1 MIHTRFKV
9 VFSITAFALLTLCM
23 TKSSGA
29 QVTHEIQVTLSHPF
43 IVGNTTLPPGK
54 YDFRMVPNSDLSL
67 MSVTSADGN
76 TATEFPIRDSE
87 ADHVPQ
93 HTELVF
99 NRYGKEEYLRRIFEK
114 GKQLGVSLEE
124 PSRKELRLQQSGR
137 HPVEH
142 TESQ

>member
-1 MIHTRFKV
+1 MTHMRFKV
-9 VFSITAFALLTLCM
+9 VLGVAAWALLTLCM
-23 TKSSGA
+23 TEPSAA
-29 QVTHEIQVTLSHPF
+29 QVTHEIQVTMSHPF

-76 TATEFPIRDSE
+76 TATEFPVRDSE

-99 NRYGKEEYLRRIFEK
+99 NRYGKEEYLRRLFEK

-137 HPVEH
+137 RPVEH

>member
-1 MIHTRFKV
+1 MTQMQFKL
-9 VFSITAFALLTLCM
+9 VFSAAALALLTLCM
-23 TKSSGA
+23 AECSSA
-29 QVTHEIQVTLSHPF
+29 QVTRQIQVTLSHPF

-67 MSVTSADGN
+67 MTVTSADGN
-76 TATEFPIRDSE
+76 TAAEFPIRDSE

-114 GKQLGVSLEE
+114 GKQLGVSVDE
-124 PSRKELRLQQSGR
+124 PSRKELRLQQSGQ